1 LGRKEDFLLLP
12 PGRPGRDEV
21 DPYLGW
27 DDVGRMCTLVGP
39 GWYRPTPTNYF
50 LNSNFMIKYTCIIF
64 RVGSIE
70 QLVTKEFKNN
80 DVNVK

>member
-39 GWYRPTPTNYF
+39 G
-50 LNSNFMIKYTCIIF
+50 
-64 RVGSIE
+64 
-70 QLVTKEFKNN
+70 
-80 DVNVK
+80 